1 MESIQALDSPS
12 DQDSLFGSSRRAS
25 TQGNEPTLSNVMPS
39 ALTDL
44 MRPVVPPLAG
54 DCDKEPTEEELI
66 RNKDRFEVEL
76 EFIQC
81 LASPNYLHE
90 LAIQGYLEDPA
101 FLNFLEYL
109 EYWREPDFAQHII
122 YPTCL
127 KHLTLLKEP
136 MFRLYLKDVA
146 TVDELHN
153 QEIWHWATW
162 REGDSTR
169 VKREQHTRETLDRQ
183 KFEAEEAERK
193 RNEQEEQA
201 KPSKQ

>member
-1 MESIQALDSPS
+1 MADTSAQPSPS
-12 DQDSLFGSSRRAS
+12 EQDSLFGFSRRTSA
-25 TQGNEPTLSNVMPS
+25 QGDATITADAPQKHFEDVGSMIVPSEDMDHEPNEI
-39 ALTDL
+39 
-44 MRPVVPPLAG
+44 
-54 DCDKEPTEEELI
+54 ELQ
-66 RNKDRFEVEL
+66 RNTDRFEVEL

-109 EYWREPDFAQHII
+109 EYWRQPEFAQHIV

-127 KHLTLLKEP
+127 KHLSLLKQP
-136 MFRLYLKDVA
+136 MFRLYLKDVG

-162 REGDSTR
+162 REGENTR
-169 VKREQHTRETLDRQ
+169 LKREQRTRDEMERQ
-183 KFEAEEAERK
+183 HIEAERA
-193 RNEQEEQA
+193 QA
-201 KPSKQ
+201 EGDAGDVQREG

>member
-1 MESIQALDSPS
+1 MAAIPSLDSPS
-12 DQDSLFGSSRRAS
+12 DQDSLFGSSRRTSA
-25 TQGNEPTLSNVMPS
+25 QGNELNPISGMPV
-39 ALTDL
+39 ALMDPMKPIL
-44 MRPVVPPLAG
+44 PAG
-54 DCDKEPTEEELI
+54 SKDADEEPTEEELS
-66 RNKDRFEVEL
+66 RNKDRFEIEL

-162 REGDSTR
+162 YAPSA
-169 VKREQHTRETLDRQ
+169 TLLT
-183 KFEAEEAERK
+183 
-193 RNEQEEQA
+193 
-201 KPSKQ
+201 